1 MHEKVR
7 PERLLAAVLS
17 SSDEAILTFALDG
30 TIQTWSRGADK
41 LYGYPAAEMIGR
53 PLAHLFHG
61 HEAPTYE
68 GLIHAAISGEFPHC
82 ENTDRRHKDGTILR
96 VSVRHT
102 PIRNDRGEI
111 VEILE
116 SGSAFSSGIDTNA
129 GTDQL
134 CPLLEQLPMIL
145 WSTDRDLRITFH
157 GGAALPGVKWKPGE
171 LNGRSVQEY
180 LKCQDHYTTPL
191 AQHYEALQGTSV
203 RFEYKRNNRVLEL
216 HLEPLRSPSGDIIG
230 CIGAGLDISERKK
243 SEEKIRYAATHD
255 ALTGLANYREFL
267 DSLEREVR
275 RSERSN
281 RSFAVLLLDLDE
293 LKTINDRFGH
303 LAGNRALKRLSEV
316 MKEQCRSTDL
326 AARYGGD
333 EFAVLLVDGDPGMAR
348 QIASRIEHALGAR
361 REEPRLS
368 VSIGISIFPDD
379 GRSVQD
385 LLEAAD
391 RELYQRKRGTRGRVS
406 PARAR

>member
-7 PERLLAAVLS
+7 PERLLAALLS

-30 TIQTWSRGADK
+30 TIQTWSHGAEK
-41 LYGYPAAEMIGR
+41 LYGYSAAEIIAR
-53 PLAHLFHG
+53 PLAQLFHR
-61 HEAPTYE
+61 HEAPNYE
-68 GLIHAAISGEFPHC
+68 GLIHAAISGEFPHS
-82 ENTDRRHKDGTILR
+82 ETADRKHKDGTILR
-96 VSVRHT
+96 VSVRHM

-116 SGSAFSSGIDTNA
+116 SGSAFSSGLSPTSSADP
-129 GTDQL
+129 L

-145 WSTDRDLRITFH
+145 WTTDRDLRITFH
-157 GGAALPGVKWKPGE
+157 GGAGLPGVKWKPGE
-171 LNGRSVQEY
+171 LIGRSVQEY
-180 LKCQDHYTTPL
+180 LKYQDHYTTPL
-191 AQHYEALQGTSV
+191 AQHYEALQGSAV
-203 RFEYKRNNRVLEL
+203 HFEYKRNNRILEL

-243 SEEKIRYAATHD
+243 SEEKIRHAATHD

-275 RSERSN
+275 RSERNN
-281 RSFAVLLLDLDE
+281 RSFAVLLLDLDG
-293 LKTINDRFGH
+293 LKRINDRQGH
-303 LAGNRALKRLSEV
+303 LAGNRALKRLSDV

-333 EFAVLLVDGDPGMAR
+333 EFAVLLVDSDPGMAR
-348 QIASRIEHALGAR
+348 RIASRVQSALR
-361 REEPRLS
+361 NSKEDPPLT
-368 VSIGISIFPDD
+368 VSIGVSIYPDN
-379 GRSVQD
+379 GRTAQD

-391 RELYQRKRGTRGRVS
+391 KELYQSKRNS
-406 PARAR
+406 RARGVAVR